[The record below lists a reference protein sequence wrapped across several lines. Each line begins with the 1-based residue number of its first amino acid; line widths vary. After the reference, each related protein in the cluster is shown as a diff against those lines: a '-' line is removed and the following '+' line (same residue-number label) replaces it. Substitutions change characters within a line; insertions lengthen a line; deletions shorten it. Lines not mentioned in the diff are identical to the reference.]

1 MKKPN
6 SKLLFDTPGWTIPKE
21 NVNPDKKTKR
31 KKKQT
36 NGSTEQP
43 TGRPS
48 QSEQRKEDSPNPKKR
63 VKNSH
68 PPAKKHQPHEQ
79 AESRP
84 SSTINGAATHQLA
97 QGLLNSGLNGS
108 RFRILNETLYTSTG
122 PEALKLFQSTPS
134 LEIEEQEGGGSGEQ
148 NPNFEIYHLGFRS
161 QTKHW
166 PQNPVHLIAHDLQHD
181 PHLLKNHAPVLV
193 ADLGCGEAPLAK
205 LLCPSSSSAS
215 SNSSKKKA
223 NASSL
228 TRQNQFKVFSYDLVA
243 DPEGWITV
251 AECSTLVPLPGSLDD
266 RIGNGMMDVGVCC
279 LSLMS
284 TNWVGMIFE
293 ARRILKQD
301 GELRIAEVTSRF
313 VDVDLFVTFIK
324 SLGFSNL
331 SQDQSNTHFIL
342 FKFKKAALANSEKD
356 LSSVNLL
363 SPKTK
368 LELIETGRKLLKPC
382 IYKRR

>member
-31 KKKQT
+31 KKKQP
-36 NGSTEQP
+36 NASTEQP
-43 TGRPS
+43 S
-48 QSEQRKEDSPNPKKR
+48 QPEQQKEDSPNPKKR

-68 PPAKKHQPHEQ
+68 PPAKKHQPNEQ
-79 AESRP
+79 TETRP
-84 SSTINGAATHQLA
+84 CATINGAATHQLA
-97 QGLLNSGLNGS
+97 HGLLNSGLNGS

-134 LEIEEQEGGGSGEQ
+134 LEKEEQEGGGSREE

-205 LLCPSSSSAS
+205 LLCPSSSSAC
-215 SNSSKKKA
+215 SNSSKKKS

-243 DPEGWITV
+243 DTEGWITV

-266 RIGNGMMDVGVCC
+266 RIGNGMMDIVVCC

-301 GELRIAEVTSRF
+301 GELRVAEVTSRF

-324 SLGFSNL
+324 SLGFSNF

-342 FKFKKAALANSEKD
+342 FKFKKTALANSKKD
-356 LSSVNLL
+356 PSSVNLL
-363 SPKTK
+363 NLKTK
-368 LELIETGRKLLKPC
+368 LELIETGQKLLKPC